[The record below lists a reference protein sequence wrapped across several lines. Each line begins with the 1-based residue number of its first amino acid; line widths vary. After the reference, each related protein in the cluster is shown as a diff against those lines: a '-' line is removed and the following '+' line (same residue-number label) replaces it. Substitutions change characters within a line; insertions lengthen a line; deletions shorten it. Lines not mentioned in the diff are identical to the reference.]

1 MGLRL
6 ENLTKRFDDADS
18 LAVDDLSLEV
28 EDGTVLVLVGES
40 GCGKTTTLKMINRLV
55 EPSSGTVWID
65 DHGDRVDNASLD
77 PVALRR
83 SIGYVFQEAAL
94 FPHMTVAANVG
105 ITPSLLGWAPERI
118 AARTTELLGLVH
130 LEPELFAARLP
141 AELSGGQRQRVG
153 FARALAA
160 APALLLLDEPF
171 GALDPLTRDHLQAEF
186 QELQRTLGFTAVLV
200 THDMAEALLLGDRI
214 AVLRAG
220 KIIAEG
226 TPRELLQAS
235 RLEQS
240 ADRAYVEELLATPRR
255 SAQRLEQLAQ
265 DGADPR

>member
-1 MGLRL
+1 MGLYL
-6 ENLTKRFDDADS
+6 KNLTKRFGETGP

-28 EDGTVLVLVGES
+28 EDGSVLVLVGES

-55 EPSSGTVWID
+55 EPSSGTVSINNN
-65 DHGDRVDNASLD
+65 GALVDTRSLD

-94 FPHMTVAANVG
+94 FPHMSVGANVG

-118 AARTTELLGLVH
+118 AARMAELLELVH
-130 LEPELFAARLP
+130 LDPELFAKRFP

-160 APALLLLDEPF
+160 GPALLLLDEPF
-171 GALDPLTRDHLQAEF
+171 GALDPLTRDHLQTEF
-186 QELQRTLGFTAVLV
+186 QELQRKLGFTAVLV

-214 AVLRAG
+214 AVMRGG

-226 TPRELLQAS
+226 TPRELLQPS
-235 RLEQS
+235 DLEQ
-240 ADRAYVEELLATPRR
+240 DENRAYVEELLATPRR
-255 SAQRLEQLAQ
+255 SAQRLEHLVQNGEGSL
-265 DGADPR
+265 

>member
-1 MGLRL
+1 MGLHL
-6 ENLTKRFDDADS
+6 EKLTKRFGAS
-18 LAVDDLSLEV
+18 GALAVDGVSLEV

-55 EPSSGTVWID
+55 EPSSGTVWLD
-65 DHGDRVDNASLD
+65 GEGDRVDTRSLD

-83 SIGYVFQEAAL
+83 SIGYVFQEAGL

-105 ITPSLLGWAPERI
+105 ITPSLLGWTPDRI
-118 AARTTELLGLVH
+118 AARTTELLELVH
-130 LEPELFAARLP
+130 LEPALFGERYP

-160 APALLLLDEPF
+160 GPSLLLLDEPF
-171 GALDPLTRDHLQAEF
+171 GALDPLTRDHLQTEF
-186 QELQRTLGFTAVLV
+186 QELQRKLGFSAVLV

-220 KIIAEG
+220 QVIAEG
-226 TPRELLQAS
+226 TPQELLRPGDLTQC
-235 RLEQS
+235 E
-240 ADRAYVEELLATPRR
+240 DRAYVEELLATPRR
-255 SAQRLEQLAQ
+255 SAARIEQLVQ
-265 DGADPR
+265 GGANTK